1 MFTCLPS
8 TPLLAVFSPTGRNR
22 DKVLVSKMDVVLC
35 RTNTTQ
41 PALCFKWDDKG
52 VEDRDCFPVAHIRSL
67 EAISHSTSK

>member
-1 MFTCLPS
+1 
-8 TPLLAVFSPTGRNR
+8 
-22 DKVLVSKMDVVLC
+22 MDVVLC

-67 EAISHSTSK
+67 EAIIPFYKQVKN